1 MTFNRAK
8 FLRATHSYGHYLGSC
23 LRSIS
28 KSETYLYCENE
39 NFCGTNI
46 QLNPHIS
53 PAISQLFRIGRR
65 QCDFFAIGDQFT
77 CSIIEEK
84 LKILDENDCF
94 GVLCDAGLCVDH
106 VGYFT
111 CSEGGEEKTIQDRN
125 LGKLNISHKTEWPGN
140 ARLQE
145 MFRLD

>member
-8 FLRATHSYGHYLGSC
+8 FLSVTHSYGHYLGSC

-46 QLNPHIS
+46 RTNLEIS
-53 PAISQLFRIGRR
+53 SAIFDLLKIGQR
-65 QCDFFAIGDQFT
+65 QCNFYAVGDDLT
-77 CSIIEEK
+77 CSLNEGK

-94 GVLCDAGLCVDH
+94 GVVCETGLCRDH
-106 VGYFT
+106 VGYFS
-111 CSEGGEEKTIQDRN
+111 CSGRREDKIVAGKVLGKYKKTI
-125 LGKLNISHKTEWPGN
+125 LLVSTPSK
-140 ARLQE
+140 
-145 MFRLD
+145 